1 MTPHVEI
8 RRSEDGQ
15 VYVVT
20 VGGNGE
26 DLSSS
31 ETLTT
36 VGAARNNI
44 DAQRE
49 AFASGDVREMTE

>member
-1 MTPHVEI
+1 MSGHVEI
-8 RRSEDGQ
+8 RKAQDGQ
-15 VYVVT
+15 VYVVP

-26 DLSSS
+26 DLSTS

-36 VGAARNNI
+36 VGAAWTNI